1 MEFLK
6 GRGIEVEGMK
16 GEYREGEG
24 IEKKIIRKNRE
35 MQREERWSKIR

>member
-6 GRGIEVEGMK
+6 GRDIEVEGMK

-24 IEKKIIRKNRE
+24 IEKKNRKN
-35 MQREERWSKIR
+35 QKK